1 MIKVRFGDDEVTSD
15 VSFYRDDNIVTL
27 RGITHA
33 PKTGFT
39 TWRMDGKTQLG
50 DFSDYTTIY
59 RVLND
64 AIQLSNDGSV
74 YVEPDVLETPEQ
86 PSDPQPTQLDRIE
99 AQVLYTA
106 LMTDTILEEV

>member
-1 MIKVRFGDDEVTSD
+1 MIKIKYNNKNVFEEVTFSKIN
-15 VSFYRDDNIVTL
+15 NIVTL
-27 RGITHA
+27 KGATENNSGF
-33 PKTGFT
+33 KTY
-39 TWRMDGKTQLG
+39 RMSGDQLG

-59 RVLND
+59 RVLD
-64 AIQLSNDGSV
+64 GEVQYSNDGSV
-74 YVEPDVLETPEQ
+74 YAEPTFSEQ

>member
-1 MIKVRFGDDEVTSD
+1 MIKVLFAGENEMRE
-15 VSFYRDDNIVTL
+15 VSFQRTSVNTITL
-27 RGITHA
+27 KGIEDA
-33 PKTGFT
+33 PTAGFT
-39 TWRMDGKTQLG
+39 TWRMDGITQLG

-74 YVEPDVLETPEQ
+74 YVEPTIPEH
-86 PSDPQPTQLDRIE
+86 PPDPQPTQLDRVE